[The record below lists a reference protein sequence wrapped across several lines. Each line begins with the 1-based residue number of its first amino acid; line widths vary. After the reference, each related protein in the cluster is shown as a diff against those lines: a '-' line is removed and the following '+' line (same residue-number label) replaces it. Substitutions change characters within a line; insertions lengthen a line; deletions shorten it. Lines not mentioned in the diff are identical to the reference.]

1 MSRLGGQALHLDA
14 GVVSGENSV
23 PAFEVKGLHFSYGR
37 SQARE
42 AEWVLRDLT
51 LRIEPGEILGIVGP
65 NGSGKTSLLKLLA
78 KLREPQQGGIALFGT
93 SLARLSQEEM
103 AQTVALVPQDSVQTF
118 PFTVAETVLMGR
130 FPHRHQSRWSLGFGW
145 EDQADCAVAAHA
157 MATMDIGHLAARAV
171 TDLSGGE
178 RQRAMIARALAQAP
192 RVMLLDEPTAFLDLQ
207 HQVEICSVLSR
218 LRDDRG
224 LTVVIISHDLNLASQ
239 YCDRVAMLKDGRLSA
254 VGTPS
259 DVMSVEI
266 LREVYGCDVLID
278 SHPESGLPRIT
289 LPNRHLPA
297 RVDER

>member
-1 MSRLGGQALHLDA
+1 MSRLSGPVFNLDA
-14 GVVSGENSV
+14 DVSSGGNSAV
-23 PAFEVKGLHFSYGR
+23 PAFDVRKLSFSYVRYPAKEGDWIL
-37 SQARE
+37 QG
-42 AEWVLRDLT
+42 LT
-51 LRIEPGEILGIVGP
+51 LHVEPGEILGIVGP

-78 KLREPQQGGIALFGT
+78 KLTVPQQGTIELFGS
-93 SLARLSQEEM
+93 SLAGLSHEET
-103 AQTVALVPQDSVQTF
+103 AQTVAFVPQDSAPMF

-130 FPHRHQSRWSLGFGW
+130 FPHRHQTRWSLGFGW
-145 EDQADCAVAAHA
+145 ENRADCELAAQA

-207 HQVEICSVLSR
+207 HQIEICSVLRR

-224 LTVVIISHDLNLASQ
+224 LTVVIVSHDLNLASQ
-239 YCDRVAMLKDGRLSA
+239 YCDRVAMLKAGRISA
-254 VGTPS
+254 VGVPS

-289 LPNRHLPA
+289 LPRRHMPIH
-297 RVDER
+297 D